1 MFTYNLRQVF
11 DNPISG
17 LEAARRLLNLRQG
30 PQTVVDYTIQFRTL
44 AEETGWEEEA
54 MILTFYH
61 GLAGDEVTT
70 RDWGDGLETLIT
82 LAIRIDNRQLERQ
95 RERGGKSL
103 VSSSLHPP
111 IQSPAVP
118 QTLPETPLT
127 TQEPMQL
134 GRARLSQQERERRW
148 GEGRCLYCGAADHLP
163 IQCPG
168 LQGKARA
175 LQGAGRP

>member
-1 MFTYNLRQVF
+1 M
-11 DNPISG
+11 
-17 LEAARRLLNLRQG
+17 
-30 PQTVVDYTIQFRTL
+30 
-44 AEETGWEEEA
+44 
-54 MILTFYH
+54 
-61 GLAGDEVTT
+61 TT

-103 VSSSLHPP
+103 ASSSLHPP

-118 QTLPETPLT
+118 QTPLETPLT
-127 TQEPMQL
+127 TEEPMQL
-134 GRARLSQQERERRW
+134 GRARLSQQELERRW
-148 GEGRCLYCGAADHLP
+148 REGRCLYCGAADHLP